1 MLWTAPPPARSAT
14 DVGAVKAPTIQRSY
28 PCKRPR
34 QSVSTLRSR
43 SSRFTELMLPARWSS
58 AAVEASVRPFVF
70 PEVAAVPGRHRS
82 LRLVAPLVAR
92 AASTWSYG
100 TADASG
106 LRQTLCQT
114 AEE

>member
-1 MLWTAPPPARSAT
+1 MWALLRLPLFRGAIHANDHDNRSRHCEVGLPGSRSLCCRPGGHPPP
-14 DVGAVKAPTIQRSY
+14 
-28 PCKRPR
+28 
-34 QSVSTLRSR
+34 
-43 SSRFTELMLPARWSS
+43 
-58 AAVEASVRPFVF
+58 VEASVRPFVF